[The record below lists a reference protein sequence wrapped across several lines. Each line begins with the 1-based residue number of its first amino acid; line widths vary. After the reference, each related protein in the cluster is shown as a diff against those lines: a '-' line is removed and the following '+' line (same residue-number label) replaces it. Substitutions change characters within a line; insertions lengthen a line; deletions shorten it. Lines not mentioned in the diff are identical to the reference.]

1 MNILITLVVMF
12 IVGWAIIKKAKPQT
26 ILVMGGIFLMVV
38 AFLMGY
44 KTSFVTGKMVSTGSP
59 MFDMFGYIKYSLS
72 NNISTIGLSIMCG
85 AGFAKYMDHIGASAR
100 LVDLS
105 LKPLQRLNSP
115 YLINALGFAI
125 CMLMSLSIQ
134 SASAL
139 SMLTMVTIYPIITR
153 LGVSK
158 VAATSAIAT
167 GHLLDCG
174 PAAATSQVVERLS
187 NYGINK
193 FFVEHQ
199 LPVYFVSLIAV
210 TIAHYFWQK
219 YMDKKEGI
227 VAGTEAELNHD
238 KLKGD
243 AVATPAGPMIYAIL
257 PWIPLALIIIYSEYI
272 YKSIQ
277 IDIIIAMLIGFAV
290 AMICEFIRYRDFKK
304 VSKSIEVFFK
314 GMGNMFA
321 VTVSLIVAAQ
331 VFAYGITSMNFVSD
345 IVGITKT
352 AGFGLT
358 PITIGMGALIA
369 IVSAVTGSGVAAFV
383 SFGSLVPGFVS
394 GFGGNTIVILQLLQN
409 VASLSRLISPVAAV
423 IVIVA
428 GISGVSPVSIVKRNS
443 VPVLVGFIVSTATVF
458 ILF

>member
-1 MNILITLVVMF
+1 MNILITLIVMIVV
-12 IVGWAIIKKAKPQT
+12 GYAIIKKVKPQT
-26 ILVMGGIFLMVV
+26 ILVMGGIFLMVL

-44 KTSFVTGKMVSTGSP
+44 KTSFITGKMVSTGSP
-59 MFDMFGYIKYSLS
+59 MFDMFGYIKYTLASD
-72 NNISTIGLSIMCG
+72 ISTIGLSIMCG

-100 LVDLS
+100 LVKIS
-105 LKPLQRLNSP
+105 LNPLQKLHSP
-115 YLINALGFAI
+115 YLINALGFAV
-125 CMLMSLSIQ
+125 CMLMSLTIQ

-187 NYGINK
+187 HYGINK

-199 LPVYFVSLIAV
+199 LPVYFIALVAV
-210 TIAHYFWQK
+210 TITHFFWQK
-219 YMDKKEGI
+219 YMDKREGI
-227 VAGTEAELNHD
+227 VAGEEGSVDHD
-238 KLKGD
+238 KIKGD
-243 AVATPAGPMIYAIL
+243 VATPPGPWIYAIL
-257 PWIPLALIIIYSEYI
+257 PCVPLALIIIYSEYV
-272 YKSIQ
+272 YKSIK
-277 IDIIIAMLIGFAV
+277 IDIIVAMLISFAV

-321 VTVSLIVAAQ
+321 VTVSLIVAAE
-331 VFAYGITSMNFVSD
+331 VFAYGIKSMNFVSD
-345 IVGITKT
+345 IVGITQT

-358 PITIGMGALIA
+358 PITIGMGVLIA
-369 IVSAVTGSGVAAFV
+369 LVSAVTGSGVAAFV
-383 SFGSLVPGFVS
+383 SFASLIPGFVE
-394 GFGGNTIVILQLLQN
+394 GFGGNMIVILQLLQN

-428 GISGVSPVSIVKRNS
+428 GISGVSPVAIVKRNS
-443 VPVLVGFIVSTATVF
+443 VPVLVGFIVSTISVLIMF
-458 ILF
+458 